1 MKAEHDNL
9 QAVAA
14 VGAFEEA
21 GLDEV
26 VRAAGG
32 EVDAPVRQA
41 VAVQEKKKSEKSRKK
56 PLPSSNVSA
65 FCSSNSLRMLSRQNL
80 CFQQAQD
87 LL

>member
-26 VRAAGG
+26 VGAAGG

-41 VAVQEKKKSEKSRKK
+41 VAVQEKKTIREVKK
-56 PLPSSNVSA
+56 KNLSPAAMCLHSA
-65 FCSSNSLRMLSRQNL
+65 PQT
-80 CFQQAQD
+80 A
-87 LL
+87 